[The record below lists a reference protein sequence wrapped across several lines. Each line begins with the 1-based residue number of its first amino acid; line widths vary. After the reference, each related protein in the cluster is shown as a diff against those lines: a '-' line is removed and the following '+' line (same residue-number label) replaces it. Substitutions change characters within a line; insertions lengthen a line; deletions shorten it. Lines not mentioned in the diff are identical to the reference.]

1 MERMLLE
8 ADWGY
13 YAFVLGNGVV
23 VEKGKLACF
32 DTANG
37 GALVSAG
44 PTAGLLSIGVFAE
57 SMTGDGIKRC
67 QVKLHREIQAT
78 WWDNDTGGTP
88 VLIADRGKFCHLK
101 SATAVTKDTVGALS
115 IAGVILDVHSTKG
128 VLVYFPMIGILPTVV
143 GP

>member
-1 MERMLLE
+1 MDRMLIE

-13 YAFVLGNGVV
+13 YAFVLGAGVV

-32 DTANG
+32 DTAAG
-37 GALVSAG
+37 GALVNAG
-44 PTAGLLSIGVFAE
+44 PTAGLFGIGIFAE

-88 VLIADRGKFCHLK
+88 AVIADRGKVCFFK
-101 SATAVTKDTVGALS
+101 TNTQVTMDDAGSV
-115 IAGVILDVHSTKG
+115 AGVVLDVQAAKG
-128 VLVYFPMIGILPTVV
+128 VLVYFQMLGIEPA
-143 GP
+143 PAIP